1 MKILIVDDSAS
12 DRKQLKDALISSGY
26 NASTILL
33 AEDAL
38 RAREILI
45 RESRD
50 ISCIVV
56 DYHMPGLSGDNFIRF
71 VRKFYP
77 GIKTIPIGVEKDV
90 LGAGNAAE
98 SHAAIQK
105 VPENSTT
112 IVDAVNH
119 LVGFRV
125 VKVPT

>member
-12 DRKQLKDALISSGY
+12 DRKRLKDGLISSGY
-26 NASTILL
+26 NGSTILL

-45 RESRD
+45 RESRE
-50 ISCIVV
+50 IACVVV

-77 GIKTIPIGVEKDV
+77 GIKTVLVGVEKDV
-90 LGAGNAAE
+90 LGAGNAAGA
-98 SHAAIQK
+98 HAAVQK
-105 VPENSTT
+105 IPQNSVA
-112 IVDAVNH
+112 IVNAVNH
-119 LVGFRV
+119 LISFHSTTVH
-125 VKVPT
+125 T

>member
-12 DRKQLKDALISSGY
+12 DRKQIKDALISSGY
-26 NASTILL
+26 NGSTILL

-45 RESRD
+45 RESRE
-50 ISCIVV
+50 IPCVVV

-77 GIKTIPIGVEKDV
+77 GIKTILIGTEKDV
-90 LGAGNAAE
+90 LGAGNAAGA
-98 SHAAIQK
+98 HAAVQK
-105 VPENSTT
+105 ISENATA
-112 IVDAVNH
+112 IVDTVNH
-119 LVGFRV
+119 LVGFRS
-125 VKVPT
+125 TTIHA